1 MLTVVLALC
10 ISQWN
15 AYVNFHCICFV
26 DLSDMPQQ
34 MHDSLKQ
41 LCNVDVV
48 PYTLTLGYSY
58 WSAGQFATFSLWSD
72 FCSIFVFYCFMVPYH
87 FPYFGLLLT
96 LHKIKNILLL
106 DWNRTSHFSHY
117 WLLLTTDINLF
128 PLYLQTFKLT
138 SQFNLFLVS

>member
-58 WSAGQFATFSLWSD
+58 WSADHILKQILPAG
-72 FCSIFVFYCFMVPYH
+72 VEVM
-87 FPYFGLLLT
+87 LL
-96 LHKIKNILLL
+96 I
-106 DWNRTSHFSHY
+106 
-117 WLLLTTDINLF
+117 
-128 PLYLQTFKLT
+128 
-138 SQFNLFLVS
+138 